1 MLKKTSYP
9 ALFVHATLLII
20 YCYMWAAREGSDRS
34 LLFKDRNARQQ
45 VGAHHSLCKKLSKNT
60 LLYIGD
66 TELKHVSNNI

>member
-45 VGAHHSLCKKLSKNT
+45 VGSHHC
-60 LLYIGD
+60 IMAR
-66 TELKHVSNNI
+66 